1 MLCEKDTPLSC
12 GYKSNYCGFIVPDM
26 FIVGDGFDFDE
37 VMREMPHV
45 GCISKYG
52 IEYYTHHKLFENELR
67 VCWKQDMEGE
77 LAARCRSGGEGSPSP
92 TRDSQK
98 KALRYSSSLQC
109 RR

>member
-12 GYKSNYCGFIVPDM
+12 GYKSNYCGFIIPDM

-37 VMREMPHV
+37 VMRVMPHV

-67 VCWKQDMEGE
+67 VCWKQ
-77 LAARCRSGGEGSPSP
+77 AICR
-92 TRDSQK
+92 
-98 KALRYSSSLQC
+98 
-109 RR
+109 

>member
-1 MLCEKDTPLSC
+1 
-12 GYKSNYCGFIVPDM
+12 M

-67 VCWKQDMEGE
+67 VCWKQ
-77 LAARCRSGGEGSPSP
+77 AICR
-92 TRDSQK
+92 
-98 KALRYSSSLQC
+98 
-109 RR
+109 